1 MNFTTSLDL
10 TWDQFASCHANRKEA
25 FEDLTRQLFN
35 LEFCPG
41 VHLHS
46 CDNNPGVE
54 VEPVLVITKD
64 GEEKWISFQAKHFNK
79 TANYNDIKD
88 SCEKA
93 VTHYKGRLD
102 IIYLYCNLNLNP
114 DRSDVFKKAITILQ
128 DAGIKMELITNNAIL
143 DMLRDKKYSRLALP
157 YFGLLQLSEEWFAN
171 KANAAF
177 DYLDERFNRL
187 FNVDTE
193 ISAKLSLFL
202 RDDAAVAA
210 LNKRKKDLIEEAQKE
225 LNHGFLSADE
235 NTYLSALLKEVAA
248 IPDIENNSIPDVLK
262 WDRRIKADLASEM
275 EKLETD
281 LTDIKARQ
289 EELKANREGDQKYR
303 ELHRQENHIEELLL
317 LASRLSFTIE
327 EQALIQNKIL
337 FIKGEAG
344 TGKSHL
350 LANEL
355 HTLIADEKG
364 GVLILGQALYS
375 SDNIEKQILNTLD
388 IDYSLQDFLSVLD
401 NYGIVH
407 NQIIPFMVDAINET
421 WYRDMWKVGLDKLV
435 RVVESTETVRLIVTY
450 RNEYNNALLS
460 DSMKRRVGNGSIITM
475 SHPGFCGVEI
485 EALNS
490 FLNYY
495 NIPFSPTFYFEYEF
509 SNPLFL
515 SLFCRTYQKGEEQ
528 SLPALYDRMLAQ
540 VNKQVCGR
548 FKLEIDEDRT
558 LLADMVEDFCEE
570 CVRKK
575 RRSLTRKELVNLH
588 VWKEWGLQGK
598 ESRFITE
605 FVREKFF
612 SDIVLQGSLGIDDES
627 YYFAYDQMFD
637 YYYAKLIVRE
647 YDGEAEKLSD
657 YLSKNVLDIK
667 DGRVGGYG
675 ENIFIIACVLC
686 GKDKS
691 LQIFDSVLS
700 QVENQRDRYNLVHA
714 FLQSYSWRNA
724 DSIGEEELRE
734 ILQTY
739 PITCKDLCNL
749 FIFNSTKLNHPYN
762 AEFMHEYLISLPI
775 NKRDCEWTIQ
785 INGLVDADS
794 RLWQMVKLYERGKML
809 EYESEEQKKLLLI
822 LFSWLLTSSN
832 RTLRDHTS
840 KAIVEILKDNFYLC
854 EWLLKKFENVNDPY
868 VIQRLYTIVV
878 GAVLKR
884 INQDR
889 EVFRSLAS
897 YVYSTIF
904 GQEYVYPDILL
915 RDSARTII
923 ERYIYE
929 NPSDCSFNSKLFRPP
944 YKSHDIPVV
953 ERRKYED
960 SEEDKKQK
968 HFGIWNITSSLSFEG
983 MGMYGDFGRYVFQSA
998 IDYFDIPGSRRHN
1011 GTSLLDDPNSFEGN
1025 LYYYAL
1031 QFIFE
1036 ELGYTNELFGEY
1048 DSSLIRYSYA
1058 SRSEV
1063 LKTERIGKKYEW
1075 IAMYNIL
1082 ARLSDRYKIRDYDEP
1097 AHDYRGAW
1105 EPDVRDFDPTY
1116 NHELIAEPG
1125 NVPSF
1130 AESDAAFLEVS
1141 RNNYFDF
1148 GEIDKINL
1156 SEEKSNSDK
1165 AVEDWLLNKVEFF
1178 KTTAENLIIKDQ
1190 SKEEWIVLSRYVD
1203 KKAFIKDD
1211 INGNLKKFDTWSWTV
1226 PFIAKRDEAESIVCR
1241 ILHHRRGNIH
1251 GISEYDLGIFSGMY
1265 NREYP
1270 WSPSCQDIRDEQW
1283 KNLEFNNYSYES
1295 DRSVEDAIKV
1305 PKLDWNS
1312 GELKDLYREEAT
1324 SDTAGE
1330 DDQHQAERDAFEKKL
1345 NSANEE
1351 DIEKFIDLIKQYV
1364 DANIERHNQHETV
1377 VIGRVMPAATS
1388 LNVSFQYDATAFD
1401 GEGTGYSVTCLSPDI
1416 TEKLNLRQENAD
1428 GFFYDQSGCLAVIDT
1443 EQYGGHTGIVIR
1455 KKLLDKYLE
1464 ENQMSLFWV
1473 IYGEKQIFAES
1484 HMTQQWSEW
1493 EGVLLYK
1500 DGKPVGRLQ
1509 GFRENR
1515 N

>member
-46 CDNNPGVE
+46 CYNNPGVE
-54 VEPVLVITKD
+54 VEPVLVIDKE
-64 GEEKWISFQAKHFNK
+64 GEEKWISFQAKHFDK

-102 IIYLYCNLNLNP
+102 VIYLYCNLNLNP
-114 DRSDVFKKAITILQ
+114 DRSDVFQKAIIILQ

-171 KANAAF
+171 KANAAL

-202 RDDAAVAA
+202 KDDSAVAT
-210 LNKRKKDLIEEAQKE
+210 LNKRKRDLIEEVQKE

-235 NTYLSALLKEVAA
+235 NTFLSALLEEVAA
-248 IPDIENNSIPDVLK
+248 IPDIENNSIPDVLE
-262 WDRRIKADLASEM
+262 WDRRIKAELVSET

-281 LTDIKARQ
+281 LSDIKTRE
-289 EELKANREGDQKYR
+289 EELKANKKDNQKYR
-303 ELHRQENHIEELLL
+303 ELRRQENHIEELLS
-317 LASRLSFTIE
+317 LASRLSFTTE

-355 HTLIADEKG
+355 HSLIADEKG

-388 IDYSLQDFLSVLD
+388 IDYSLPDFLSVLD

-421 WYRDMWKVGLDKLV
+421 WNRDMWKVGLDKLV
-435 RVVESTETVRLIVTY
+435 RVVESTETVRLIITY
-450 RNEYNNALLS
+450 RNEYHNALLS
-460 DSMKRRVGNGSIITM
+460 DSMQRRVGNGSIITM
-475 SHPGFCGVEI
+475 SHPGFRGVET

-490 FLNYY
+490 FLYY
-495 NIPFSPTFYFEYEF
+495 YSIPFSPTFYFEYEF

-515 SLFCRTYQKGEEQ
+515 SLFCRTFQKGEEQ
-528 SLPALYDRMLAQ
+528 SLPALYDRMLAH
-540 VNKQVCGR
+540 VNKQVCCR
-548 FKLEIDEDRT
+548 LKLEIAEDRT
-558 LLADMVEDFCEE
+558 LLADIVKEFCEE
-570 CVRKK
+570 CVRKN
-575 RRSLTRKELVNLH
+575 RRSLIRKELVNLP
-588 VWKEWGLQGK
+588 VWKKWGLQGK
-598 ESRFITE
+598 EGIYITE
-605 FVREKFF
+605 FVREKFL
-612 SDIVLQGSLGIDDES
+612 SDIVLQGATGIDDES
-627 YYFAYDQMFD
+627 YSFAYDQMFD
-637 YYYAKLIVRE
+637 YYYAKLIVCE
-647 YDGEAEKLSD
+647 YAKNEEEFSD
-657 YLSKNVLDIK
+657 YLCKNVLNLEE
-667 DGRVGGYG
+667 GRARGYG

-686 GKDKS
+686 GKDKGFR
-691 LQIFDSVLS
+691 IFESVLS
-700 QVENQRDRYNLVHA
+700 QIEDKRDRYDLVHA
-714 FLQSYSWRNA
+714 FVRSYSWRND
-724 DSIGEEELRE
+724 DSIGEEELRV

-739 PITCKDLCNL
+739 PITCEDLCNL
-749 FIFNSTKLNHPYN
+749 FISNSTKLYHPYN

-775 NKRDCEWTIQ
+775 NKRDYEWTIQ

-794 RLWQMVKLYERGKML
+794 RLWQIVKLFERGKML

-832 RTLRDHTS
+832 RILRDHTS
-840 KAIVEILKDNFYLC
+840 KAIVEILKDDFYLC
-854 EWLLKKFENVNDPY
+854 EWLLKKFETVNDPY

-884 INQDR
+884 TSKDR
-889 EVFRSLAS
+889 GIFRSLAS

-923 ERYIYE
+923 EKYIYE
-929 NPSDCSFNSKLFRPP
+929 NQFDSGFDSKIFRPP
-944 YKSHDIPVV
+944 YRSHDIPVV
-953 ERRKYED
+953 ERKKYED
-960 SEEDKKQK
+960 SEEDKKK
-968 HFGIWNITSSLSFEG
+968 KCFGIRNITSSLSFEG

-998 IDYFDIPGSRRHN
+998 MDYFDIPRSRRHN
-1011 GTSLLDDPNSFEGN
+1011 GTSLLDDPDSFEGN

-1031 QFIFE
+1031 KFIFE

-1048 DSSLIRYSYA
+1048 DSSLSRYSYV

-1082 ARLSDRYKIRDYDEP
+1082 ARLSDRYRIRGYDGMT
-1097 AHDYRGAW
+1097 HDYRGAW
-1105 EPDVRDFDPTY
+1105 APDVRDFDPTY
-1116 NHELIAEPG
+1116 NHELIAASG
-1125 NVPSF
+1125 DVPFF
-1130 AESDAAFLEVS
+1130 AESDAAFLEAS
-1141 RNNYFDF
+1141 RNNYADF
-1148 GEIDKINL
+1148 REISKINL
-1156 SEEKSNSDK
+1156 SKEKSNNDK
-1165 AVEDWLLNKVEFF
+1165 AVEDWLVNKVDFF

-1190 SKEEWIVLSRYVD
+1190 FKEEWVVLSRYID
-1203 KKAFIKDD
+1203 KNTFIKAD
-1211 INGNLKKFDTWSWTV
+1211 INGNLKEFDTWSWTV
-1226 PFIAKRDEAESIVCR
+1226 PFVTKRDEAESIVCR

-1251 GISEYDLGIFSGMY
+1251 GISEYDLGTYAGMY

-1270 WSPSCQDIRDEQW
+1270 WSPSCEDIRDEQW
-1283 KNLEFNNYSYES
+1283 RNLEFNNNSYEK
-1295 DRSVEDAIKV
+1295 DRSVENAIKV
-1305 PKLDWNS
+1305 PELDLNS
-1312 GELKDLYREEAT
+1312 SELQDLYREEVI
-1324 SDTAGE
+1324 SNTAGE
-1330 DDQHQAERDAFEKKL
+1330 DDQHQAERDAFDKAV
-1345 NSANEE
+1345 NSFNEE
-1351 DIEKFIDLIKQYV
+1351 DIREFINLIRQYEN
-1364 DANIERHNQHETV
+1364 ANIERHDQQGPV
-1377 VIGRVMPAATS
+1377 IIGRVMPAVTS
-1388 LNVSFQYDATAFD
+1388 LNVSFQYDGTAFD
-1401 GEGTGYSVTCLSPDI
+1401 SEGTGYSVNCLSPDI
-1416 TEKLNLRQENAD
+1416 TERLNLQQKTAD
-1428 GFFYDQSGCLAVIDT
+1428 GFFYDQKGSLAVIDT
-1443 EQYGGHTGIVIR
+1443 EQYGGTGIVMR
-1455 KKLLDKYLE
+1455 KKLLEQYLK

-1473 IYGEKQIFAES
+1473 IYGEKQIFAENY
-1484 HMTQQWSEW
+1484 MTQQWSEW

-1509 GFRENR
+1509 GFKENR